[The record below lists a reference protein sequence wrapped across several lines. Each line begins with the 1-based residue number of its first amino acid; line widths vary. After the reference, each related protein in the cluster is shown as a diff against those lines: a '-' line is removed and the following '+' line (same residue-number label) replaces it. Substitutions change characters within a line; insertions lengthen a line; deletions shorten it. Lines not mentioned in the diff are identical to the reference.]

1 MSKYIVSLTPLDKY
15 FFGGDMTFKVKGQ
28 EQYNERYG
36 SYIIQSGLYPQQ
48 TSLLG
53 MMRFLLL
60 SHNLEAFDKTTNK
73 IKSSEAATAIIGAN
87 GFAITNQYRR
97 NDFKLIKNLSPCF
110 LEILD
115 ENNQWKTLLPMPKD
129 YGYEVRFNSEVL
141 TAFNQKSA
149 PMPTVVG
156 YDPKEYKEEI
166 YYDGRNTYKSSQLFV
181 EDERVGIDKKYN
193 GVTEKDDSSY
203 YKQIYYRLGNKELSG
218 RLHFA
223 FHVEVDDS
231 IDLTSAPYQHSIVSL
246 GGDNSQFRFEAVPH
260 RPDAAIAY
268 NKDYNSKCAKDI
280 SLDYAKIILLSDSY
294 LLRSEIEQCMYVIST
309 TKPFRFLMTTTKT
322 ENYSILSKTNLRSNK
337 FYLYEKGS
345 VLFCFK
351 DELQNIITA
360 LEKPCFQQIGY
371 NHFQTIQ

>member
-15 FFGGDMTFKVKGQ
+15 FFGGDMTFKVEGQ

-60 SHNLEAFDKTTNK
+60 SHNSEAFDKTAHK
-73 IKSSEAATAIIGAN
+73 IKSSEAAAAIIGAS
-87 GFAITNQYRR
+87 GFAITDQYKK
-97 NDFKLIKNLSPCF
+97 NDFKKIISLSPCF

-115 ENNQWKTLLPMPKD
+115 GNNQWKTLLPMPKD
-129 YGYEVRFNSEVL
+129 YGYEVEFSSEVQA
-141 TAFNQKSA
+141 TFNQKSV

-156 YDPKEYKEEI
+156 YNPKEYKEEV
-166 YYDGRNTYKSSQLFV
+166 YYDGRNIYKSSQLFV
-181 EDERVGIDKKYN
+181 KDERVGIDKKYN

-231 IDLTSAPYQHSIVSL
+231 INLDSMPYQHSIVSL
-246 GGDNSQFRFEAVPH
+246 GGDNSQFRFEAVPC
-260 RPDAAIAY
+260 RPDATIAY
-268 NKDYNSKCAKDI
+268 NEDYNNRGAKDVPF
-280 SLDYAKIILLSDSY
+280 AKIILLSDSY
-294 LLRSEIEQCMYVIST
+294 LLRSEIEQCMYAIST

-322 ENYSILSKTNLRSNK
+322 KDYSILSKSHLRSDK

-345 VLFCFK
+345 VLFCTQNK
-351 DELQNIITA
+351 LQDMLAA
-360 LEKPCFQQIGY
+360 LKKPCFQQIGY
-371 NHFQTIQ
+371 NHFQIIQ